1 MHELRQV
8 APWKIVAASIAALSV
23 VIACQICLGWTPIT
37 IRSSAIAA
45 DGSVAAIVNQPSRTG
60 HVVRST
66 LVRFDPSLTNHQV
79 LRELRHLGR
88 TMEISGDGK
97 TIFVQTD
104 ALLQSINAMT
114 GAILWE
120 KPAAPSTTLHLV
132 SDDRIILQITR
143 WGSTVTFLN
152 AEDGSDIDS
161 LTHATRTSRV
171 GWSDAYIT
179 LDQTIDGTDQTLFY
193 HFDGER
199 LRQVDR
205 IDAIEQGAFRTSVP
219 SIHLGGWQRER
230 WEPDRIRMPGNPSLS
245 LRTFHRRDSRA
256 AALAIVSSAEPSN
269 VHARYQFGQSYA
281 AMIVLLLFA
290 GSVAACIV
298 VWMQYELWSDPS
310 RVRVILPATVVL
322 LIAASVDWRHFEF
335 INAWPLIAAPIATCA
350 LLACCAFNR
359 PLHLWGL
366 AFFFSAI
373 SFLLPIAAVIFV
385 ARLLN
390 MQLPNLKPNEA
401 KEKNEDGPDDAQ
413 RQVNQPASPTTKKF
427 RFELYQL
434 MLATGIVATFIGVG
448 LQGIFLINIGFVV
461 AVVAA
466 IGVLINA
473 CPPIAIG
480 CVPLMVGATLF
491 LAAGSQ
497 LLGAQAAPFAGG
509 AAGLMTL
516 AILGANGV
524 GLRMKGREYWD
535 VV

>member
-23 VIACQICLGWTPIT
+23 VIACQICLGWAPIT

-60 HVVRST
+60 HVFRST
-66 LVRFDPSLTNHQV
+66 VVRFEPNLTHPQV
-79 LRELRHLGR
+79 IRELRHEGEQI
-88 TMEISGDGK
+88 EITADGK
-97 TIFVQTD
+97 TVFVQAD
-104 ALLQSINAMT
+104 AATQCLDAKSGEVRWELPYS
-114 GAILWE
+114 GAYTSYLI
-120 KPAAPSTTLHLV
+120 
-132 SDDRIILQITR
+132 SDDRIFLHILESADVI
-143 WGSTVTFLN
+143 FLN
-152 AEDGSDIDS
+152 AHDGTEIDRI
-161 LTHATRTSRV
+161 TGATQTSRV
-171 GWSDAYIT
+171 GWANAYIT
-179 LDQTIDGTDQTLFY
+179 LDQTIDGTDQTLFF

-219 SIHLGGWQRER
+219 SIHLGGWRTKGWSNDHRQ
-230 WEPDRIRMPGNPSLS
+230 MPGNPSLT
-245 LRTFHRRDSRA
+245 LRTFQRRDSRA

-290 GSVAACIV
+290 GSIAACIV
-298 VWMQYELWSDPS
+298 VWMQYELWSDPL

-401 KEKNEDGPDDAQ
+401 KEKNEDDPGDAQ

-434 MLATGIVATFIGVG
+434 MLATGIVAIFIGVG